1 MNISQDFSLT
11 ASVWDG
17 DKFLIEAATA
27 NGSRQMK
34 VTAEVV
40 RAYLNGTAGPDTDRR
55 VLPFRGF
62 IESGEISPAS
72 AAPVLPLEV
81 WFVRSAARFAVAE
94 RSSEPVSSS
103 APPKLYDN
111 WASRSLYNDG
121 LSPAAGNLYVCQ
133 DDDRPYWWTGAELRP
148 IVTDTTGQV
157 IADAIPLDEI
167 DAIMAAAS
175 RPSSSSPAKS
185 PASTAPAAEEAA
197 QAEEVEEAASQ
208 EEAAPQEEAPAAVAE
223 PVADTTEEG
232 TEEGTEEVA
241 EPKAAELIDT
251 TLRSAS
257 LVDTT
262 LRSATIID
270 KSKRSATMI
279 DKSKRSA
286 TIIDKSKRSA
296 TIIDKSKRSADVTTV
311 TPAARIITV
320 G

>member
-40 RAYLNGTAGPDTDRR
+40 RAYLNGAAGPSSATDRR

-62 IESGEISPAS
+62 MDSGEISPSS
-72 AAPVLPLEV
+72 AATALPLEV

-94 RSSEPVSSS
+94 RSSSPVSSS
-103 APPKLYDN
+103 TPPKLYDN
-111 WASRSLYNDG
+111 WEGRSLYNDG
-121 LSPAAGNLYVCQ
+121 LSPAAGNLFVCQ

-167 DAIMAAAS
+167 DAITAAAS

-185 PASTAPAAEEAA
+185 PASLSPAAEEAA
-197 QAEEVEEAASQ
+197 QADGIEAAEDAEAAEAASQ
-208 EEAAPQEEAPAAVAE
+208 EEAPAAE
-223 PVADTTEEG
+223 PVAETTE
-232 TEEGTEEVA
+232 TEAEK

-270 KSKRSATMI
+270 KSKRSATLI
-279 DKSKRSA
+279 DKSKHSA
-286 TIIDKSKRSA
+286 TIIDN
-296 TIIDKSKRSADVTTV
+296 SKRSADVTAV
-311 TPAARIITV
+311 TPSARIITV

>member
-40 RAYLNGTAGPDTDRR
+40 RAYLNGTAGPSSATDRR

-62 IESGEISPAS
+62 MDSGEISPSS
-72 AAPVLPLEV
+72 AATALPLEV

-111 WASRSLYNDG
+111 WEGRSLYNDG
-121 LSPAAGNLYVCQ
+121 LSPAAGNLFVCQ
-133 DDDRPYWWTGAELRP
+133 SDDRPYWWTGAELRP

-167 DAIMAAAS
+167 DAITAAAS

-185 PASTAPAAEEAA
+185 PASPAPAAEEAA
-197 QAEEVEEAASQ
+197 QAEEVEEVEEAASQ
-208 EEAAPQEEAPAAVAE
+208 EEAAPQEESPAAVAE
-223 PVADTTEEG
+223 TTE
-232 TEEGTEEVA
+232 TEAEE

-270 KSKRSATMI
+270 KSKRSAT
-279 DKSKRSA
+279 
-286 TIIDKSKRSA
+286 IIDKSKHSA

-311 TPAARIITV
+311 TPSARIITV

>member
-40 RAYLNGTAGPDTDRR
+40 RAYLNGTAGPSSATDRR

-62 IESGEISPAS
+62 MDSGEISPVSVSPA
-72 AAPVLPLEV
+72 LPLEV

-94 RSSEPVSSS
+94 RSSELVSSS

-111 WASRSLYNDG
+111 WEGRSLYNDG
-121 LSPAAGNLYVCQ
+121 LSPAAGNLFVCQ
-133 DDDRPYWWTGAELRP
+133 SDDRPYWWTGAELRP

-167 DAIMAAAS
+167 DAITAAAS
-175 RPSSSSPAKS
+175 RPSSSSPAS
-185 PASTAPAAEEAA
+185 PSPAAEEAA
-197 QAEEVEEAASQ
+197 QAEEVEEA
-208 EEAAPQEEAPAAVAE
+208 EEAASQEEAPAAVAE
-223 PVADTTEEG
+223 TTETTEE
-232 TEEGTEEVA
+232 EA

-251 TLRSAS
+251 TLRAAS

-262 LRSATIID
+262 LRSATLID
-270 KSKRSATMI
+270 KSKRSAI
-279 DKSKRSA
+279 
-286 TIIDKSKRSA
+286 IIDKSKRSA

-311 TPAARIITV
+311 TPSARIITV

>member
-40 RAYLNGTAGPDTDRR
+40 RVYLNGTAGPSSATDRR

-62 IESGEISPAS
+62 MDSGEISPAS
-72 AAPVLPLEV
+72 AAPALPLEV

-111 WASRSLYNDG
+111 WEGRSLYNDG
-121 LSPAAGNLYVCQ
+121 LSPAAGNLFVCQ
-133 DDDRPYWWTGAELRP
+133 SDDRPYWWTGAELRP

-167 DAIMAAAS
+167 DAITAAAS

-185 PASTAPAAEEAA
+185 PASPAPAAEEAD
-197 QAEEVEEAASQ
+197 QAEEVKEAEEAEAAS
-208 EEAAPQEEAPAAVAE
+208 QEEAPAAVAE
-223 PVADTTEEG
+223 PIAETTEEE
-232 TEEGTEEVA
+232 TEEEK

-270 KSKRSATMI
+270 KSKRSAT
-279 DKSKRSA
+279 
-286 TIIDKSKRSA
+286 
-296 TIIDKSKRSADVTTV
+296 IIDKSKRSADVTTV
-311 TPAARIITV
+311 TPSARIITV

>member
-40 RAYLNGTAGPDTDRR
+40 RAYLNGTAGPSSATDRR

-62 IESGEISPAS
+62 MDSGEISPSS

-81 WFVRSAARFAVAE
+81 WFVQSAARFAVAE
-94 RSSEPVSSS
+94 RSSDPVSSS

-167 DAIMAAAS
+167 DAITAAAS

-185 PASTAPAAEEAA
+185 PASPAPAAEEAA
-197 QAEEVEEAASQ
+197 QADGIEAA
-208 EEAAPQEEAPAAVAE
+208 EATSQEEAPAAVAE
-223 PVADTTEEG
+223 PVAETTEE
-232 TEEGTEEVA
+232 EA

-270 KSKRSATMI
+270 KSKRSAT
-279 DKSKRSA
+279 
-286 TIIDKSKRSA
+286 IIDKSKRSA

-311 TPAARIITV
+311 TPSARIITV

>member
-40 RAYLNGTAGPDTDRR
+40 RAYLNGTAGPSSATDRR

-62 IESGEISPAS
+62 IESGEISPSS

-81 WFVRSAARFAVAE
+81 WFVRSSARFAVAE
-94 RSSEPVSSS
+94 RSSSPVSSS

-167 DAIMAAAS
+167 DAITAAAS

-185 PASTAPAAEEAA
+185 PASTAPVAEEA
-197 QAEEVEEAASQ
+197 EEAKEAAS
-208 EEAAPQEEAPAAVAE
+208 QEEAPAAVAE
-223 PVADTTEEG
+223 PVAETTEEG
-232 TEEGTEEVA
+232 TEEEA

-262 LRSATIID
+262 L
-270 KSKRSATMI
+270 
-279 DKSKRSA
+279 RSA

>member
-40 RAYLNGTAGPDTDRR
+40 RAYLNGTAGPSSATDRR

-62 IESGEISPAS
+62 MDSGEISPAS
-72 AAPVLPLEV
+72 ASPALPLEV

-111 WASRSLYNDG
+111 WGSRSLYNDG
-121 LSPAAGNLYVCQ
+121 LSPAAGNLFVCQ
-133 DDDRPYWWTGAELRP
+133 SDDRPYWWTGAELRP

-167 DAIMAAAS
+167 DAITAAAS

-185 PASTAPAAEEAA
+185 PASTAPAAEEAK
-197 QAEEVEEAASQ
+197 EAAS
-208 EEAAPQEEAPAAVAE
+208 QEEAPAAVAE
-223 PVADTTEEG
+223 PVAETTEEG
-232 TEEGTEEVA
+232 TEEEA

-262 LRSATIID
+262 LRSATL
-270 KSKRSATMI
+270 I

>member
-62 IESGEISPAS
+62 MDSGEISPAS
-72 AAPVLPLEV
+72 ASTALQLEV

-175 RPSSSSPAKS
+175 RPSSSSPSKS

-197 QAEEVEEAASQ
+197 QAEEGEEA
-208 EEAAPQEEAPAAVAE
+208 EEAAPQEEAPASVAE
-223 PVADTTEEG
+223 PVADTTEE
-232 TEEGTEEVA
+232 EA

-262 LRSATIID
+262 LRSTTIID

-286 TIIDKSKRSA
+286 S
-296 TIIDKSKRSADVTTV
+296 IIDKSKRSADVTTV

>member
-40 RAYLNGTAGPDTDRR
+40 RAYLNGTAGPSSATDRR

-62 IESGEISPAS
+62 MDSGEISPAS
-72 AAPVLPLEV
+72 AAPALPLEV
-81 WFVRSAARFAVAE
+81 WFVRSSARFAVAE

-167 DAIMAAAS
+167 DAITAAAS

-185 PASTAPAAEEAA
+185 PASTAPVAEEA
-197 QAEEVEEAASQ
+197 EEAKEAAS
-208 EEAAPQEEAPAAVAE
+208 QEEAPAAVAE
-223 PVADTTEEG
+223 PVAETTEEG
-232 TEEGTEEVA
+232 TEEEK

-270 KSKRSATMI
+270 KSKRSAT
-279 DKSKRSA
+279 
-286 TIIDKSKRSA
+286 
-296 TIIDKSKRSADVTTV
+296 IIDKSKRSADVTIV
-311 TPAARIITV
+311 TPSARIITV

>member
-40 RAYLNGTAGPDTDRR
+40 RAYLNGTAGPSSATDRR

-62 IESGEISPAS
+62 MDSGEILPAS
-72 AAPVLPLEV
+72 VATALPLEV

-94 RSSEPVSSS
+94 RSSTPVSSS

-111 WASRSLYNDG
+111 WEGRSLYNDG
-121 LSPAAGNLYVCQ
+121 LSPAAGNLFVCQ
-133 DDDRPYWWTGAELRP
+133 SDDRPYWWTGAELRP

-167 DAIMAAAS
+167 DAITAAAS

-185 PASTAPAAEEAA
+185 PASPTPAAEEAA
-197 QAEEVEEAASQ
+197 S
-208 EEAAPQEEAPAAVAE
+208 QEEAPAAVAE
-223 PVADTTEEG
+223 AEAEE
-232 TEEGTEEVA
+232 EK

-270 KSKRSATMI
+270 KSKRSAT
-279 DKSKRSA
+279 
-286 TIIDKSKRSA
+286 IIDKSKHSA

-311 TPAARIITV
+311 TPSARIITV

>member
-40 RAYLNGTAGPDTDRR
+40 RAYLNGTAGPSSATDRR

-62 IESGEISPAS
+62 MDSGEISPAS
-72 AAPVLPLEV
+72 ASPALPLEV

-111 WASRSLYNDG
+111 WGSRSLYNDG
-121 LSPAAGNLYVCQ
+121 LSPAAGNLFVCQ
-133 DDDRPYWWTGAELRP
+133 SDDRPYWWTGAELRP

-167 DAIMAAAS
+167 DAITAAAS
-175 RPSSSSPAKS
+175 RPSSSSPA
-185 PASTAPAAEEAA
+185 STAPAAEEA
-197 QAEEVEEAASQ
+197 EEAKEATSQ
-208 EEAAPQEEAPAAVAE
+208 EEAASQEEAPAAVAE
-223 PVADTTEEG
+223 PVAETTEEG
-232 TEEGTEEVA
+232 TEERTEEEA

-270 KSKRSATMI
+270 KSKRSA
-279 DKSKRSA
+279 
-286 TIIDKSKRSA
+286 
-296 TIIDKSKRSADVTTV
+296 DVTTV
-311 TPAARIITV
+311 TPSARIITV

>member
-40 RAYLNGTAGPDTDRR
+40 RAYLNGTAGPSSATDRR

-62 IESGEISPAS
+62 MDSGEISPAS
-72 AAPVLPLEV
+72 ASPALPLEV

-111 WASRSLYNDG
+111 WEGRSLYNDG
-121 LSPAAGNLYVCQ
+121 LSPAAGNLFVCQ
-133 DDDRPYWWTGAELRP
+133 SDDRPYWWTGAQLRP

-167 DAIMAAAS
+167 DAITAAAS

-185 PASTAPAAEEAA
+185 PASLSPAAEEAA

-208 EEAAPQEEAPAAVAE
+208 EEAATQEEAPAAVAE
-223 PVADTTEEG
+223 PVAETTEEG
-232 TEEGTEEVA
+232 TEEEA

-262 LRSATIID
+262 LRSATL
-270 KSKRSATMI
+270 I

>member
-62 IESGEISPAS
+62 IESGEISPSS

-81 WFVRSAARFAVAE
+81 WFVRSSARFAVAE
-94 RSSEPVSSS
+94 RSSSPVSSS

-121 LSPAAGNLYVCQ
+121 LSPAAGNLFVCQ
-133 DDDRPYWWTGAELRP
+133 SDDRPYWWTGAELRP

-167 DAIMAAAS
+167 DAITAAAS

-185 PASTAPAAEEAA
+185 PASPAPAAEEAD
-197 QAEEVEEAASQ
+197 QAEEVKEAEEAEAAS
-208 EEAAPQEEAPAAVAE
+208 QEEAPAAVAE
-223 PVADTTEEG
+223 PVAETTEAEA
-232 TEEGTEEVA
+232 EEEK

-270 KSKRSATMI
+270 KSKRSA
-279 DKSKRSA
+279 
-286 TIIDKSKRSA
+286 
-296 TIIDKSKRSADVTTV
+296 DVTTV
-311 TPAARIITV
+311 TPSARIITV

>member
-40 RAYLNGTAGPDTDRR
+40 RAYLNGTAGPSSATDRR

-62 IESGEISPAS
+62 IESGEISSAS
-72 AAPVLPLEV
+72 AATALPLEV
-81 WFVRSAARFAVAE
+81 WFVRSAGRFAVAE

-103 APPKLYDN
+103 RPPKLYDN
-111 WASRSLYNDG
+111 WEGRSLYNDG

-133 DDDRPYWWTGAELRP
+133 DDDRPYWWTGAQLRP

-167 DAIMAAAS
+167 DAITAAAS

-185 PASTAPAAEEAA
+185 PASTAPAAEEA
-197 QAEEVEEAASQ
+197 EEAKEAAS
-208 EEAAPQEEAPAAVAE
+208 QEEAPAAVAE
-223 PVADTTEEG
+223 PVAETTEEG
-232 TEEGTEEVA
+232 TEEEA

-262 LRSATIID
+262 LRSATL
-270 KSKRSATMI
+270 
-279 DKSKRSA
+279 
-286 TIIDKSKRSA
+286 IDKSKRSA

-311 TPAARIITV
+311 TPSARIITV

>member
-62 IESGEISPAS
+62 IESGEISPSS

-94 RSSEPVSSS
+94 RSSSPVSSS

-167 DAIMAAAS
+167 DAITAAAS

-185 PASTAPAAEEAA
+185 PASPAPAAEEAA
-197 QAEEVEEAASQ
+197 QADGIEAAEDAEAAEAAS
-208 EEAAPQEEAPAAVAE
+208 QEEAPAAVAE
-223 PVADTTEEG
+223 PVAETTEE
-232 TEEGTEEVA
+232 EA

-270 KSKRSATMI
+270 KSKRSAT
-279 DKSKRSA
+279 
-286 TIIDKSKRSA
+286 IIDKSKRSA
-296 TIIDKSKRSADVTTV
+296 TIIDKSKRSADVTTA
-311 TPAARIITV
+311 TPSARIITV

>member
-40 RAYLNGTAGPDTDRR
+40 RAYLNGTAGPSSATDRR

-62 IESGEISPAS
+62 MDSGEISPSS
-72 AAPVLPLEV
+72 AATALPLEV

-94 RSSEPVSSS
+94 RSSSPVSSS

-111 WASRSLYNDG
+111 WEGRSLYNDG
-121 LSPAAGNLYVCQ
+121 LSPAAGNLFVCQ
-133 DDDRPYWWTGAELRP
+133 SDDRPYWWTGAELRP

-167 DAIMAAAS
+167 DAITAAAS

-185 PASTAPAAEEAA
+185 PASPSPAAEEAA
-197 QAEEVEEAASQ
+197 QAEEVEEA
-208 EEAAPQEEAPAAVAE
+208 EEAASQEEAPAAVAE
-223 PVADTTEEG
+223 TTET
-232 TEEGTEEVA
+232 TETEAEEEEEKEK

-270 KSKRSATMI
+270 KSKRSAT
-279 DKSKRSA
+279 
-286 TIIDKSKRSA
+286 
-296 TIIDKSKRSADVTTV
+296 IIDKSKRSADVTTV
-311 TPAARIITV
+311 TPSARIITI

>member
-62 IESGEISPAS
+62 IESGEISPSS

-94 RSSEPVSSS
+94 RSSDPVSSS

-121 LSPAAGNLYVCQ
+121 LTPAAGNLYVCQ

-167 DAIMAAAS
+167 DAITAAAS

-185 PASTAPAAEEAA
+185 PASTAPA
-197 QAEEVEEAASQ
+197 QAEEGEEA
-208 EEAAPQEEAPAAVAE
+208 EEAPQEEAPAAVAE
-223 PVADTTEEG
+223 PVAETTEEG
-232 TEEGTEEVA
+232 TEEGTEE

-262 LRSATIID
+262 LRSATI
-270 KSKRSATMI
+270 I

>member
-40 RAYLNGTAGPDTDRR
+40 RAYLNGPAGPSSTTDRR

-62 IESGEISPAS
+62 MDSGEISPSS
-72 AAPVLPLEV
+72 AATALPLEV

-111 WASRSLYNDG
+111 WEGRSLYNDG
-121 LSPAAGNLYVCQ
+121 LSPAAGNLFVCQ
-133 DDDRPYWWTGAELRP
+133 SDDRPYWWTGAQLRP

-157 IADAIPLDEI
+157 IADTIPLDEI
-167 DAIMAAAS
+167 DAITAAAS

-185 PASTAPAAEEAA
+185 PASTAPAAEEA
-197 QAEEVEEAASQ
+197 EEAKEAAS
-208 EEAAPQEEAPAAVAE
+208 QEEAPAAVAE
-223 PVADTTEEG
+223 PVAETTEA
-232 TEEGTEEVA
+232 EEEK

-262 LRSATIID
+262 L
-270 KSKRSATMI
+270 
-279 DKSKRSA
+279 RSA

>member
-11 ASVWDG
+11 ASVWDC

-40 RAYLNGTAGPDTDRR
+40 RAYLNGTAGPSSATDRR

-62 IESGEISPAS
+62 MDSGEISPAS
-72 AAPVLPLEV
+72 AATALPLEV

-94 RSSEPVSSS
+94 RSSTPVSSS

-111 WASRSLYNDG
+111 WEGRSLYNDG
-121 LSPAAGNLYVCQ
+121 LSPAAGNLFVCQ
-133 DDDRPYWWTGAELRP
+133 SDDRPYWWTGAELRP

-167 DAIMAAAS
+167 DAITAAAS

-185 PASTAPAAEEAA
+185 PASLSPAAEEAA
-197 QAEEVEEAASQ
+197 QAEEVEEAAT
-208 EEAAPQEEAPAAVAE
+208 QEEAPAAVAE
-223 PVADTTEEG
+223 PVAETTEEKA
-232 TEEGTEEVA
+232 EK

-270 KSKRSATMI
+270 KSKRSAT
-279 DKSKRSA
+279 
-286 TIIDKSKRSA
+286 
-296 TIIDKSKRSADVTTV
+296 IIDKSKRSADVTTI
-311 TPAARIITV
+311 TPSARIITV

>member
-40 RAYLNGTAGPDTDRR
+40 RAYLNGTAGPDTGRR

-62 IESGEISPAS
+62 IESGEISPSS

-94 RSSEPVSSS
+94 RSSSPVSSS

-121 LSPAAGNLYVCQ
+121 LTPAAGNLYVCQ

-197 QAEEVEEAASQ
+197 QAEEVEEAEAASQ
-208 EEAAPQEEAPAAVAE
+208 EEAPASVAE
-223 PVADTTEEG
+223 PVAETTEEG
-232 TEEGTEEVA
+232 TETEA

-270 KSKRSATMI
+270 KSKRSAT
-279 DKSKRSA
+279 
-286 TIIDKSKRSA
+286 IIDKSKRTA

>member
-40 RAYLNGTAGPDTDRR
+40 RAYLNGTAGPSSATDRR

-62 IESGEISPAS
+62 MDSGEISPAS
-72 AAPVLPLEV
+72 ASPALPLEV

-111 WASRSLYNDG
+111 WGSRSLYNDG
-121 LSPAAGNLYVCQ
+121 LSPAAGNLFVCQ
-133 DDDRPYWWTGAELRP
+133 SDDRPYWWTGAELRP

-167 DAIMAAAS
+167 DAITAAAS

-185 PASTAPAAEEAA
+185 PASTAPAAEEA
-197 QAEEVEEAASQ
+197 EEAKEAAS
-208 EEAAPQEEAPAAVAE
+208 QEEAPAAVAE
-223 PVADTTEEG
+223 PVAETTEEG
-232 TEEGTEEVA
+232 TEEGTEEEA

-262 LRSATIID
+262 LRSAIL
-270 KSKRSATMI
+270 I

>member
-11 ASVWDG
+11 ASVWDC

-40 RAYLNGTAGPDTDRR
+40 RAYLNGTAGPSSATDRR

-62 IESGEISPAS
+62 MDSGEISPAS
-72 AAPVLPLEV
+72 AATALPLEV

-111 WASRSLYNDG
+111 WEGRSLYNDG
-121 LSPAAGNLYVCQ
+121 LSPAAGNLFVCQ
-133 DDDRPYWWTGAELRP
+133 SDDRPYWWTGAELRP
-148 IVTDTTGQV
+148 IVTDTTGKV

-167 DAIMAAAS
+167 DAITAAAS

-185 PASTAPAAEEAA
+185 PASLSPAAEEAA

-208 EEAAPQEEAPAAVAE
+208 EEAPAAVAE
-223 PVADTTEEG
+223 PVAETTAAEE
-232 TEEGTEEVA
+232 EK

-270 KSKRSATMI
+270 KSKRSATLI
-279 DKSKRSA
+279 DKSKHSA
-286 TIIDKSKRSA
+286 TIIDN
-296 TIIDKSKRSADVTTV
+296 SKRSADVTAV
-311 TPAARIITV
+311 TPSARIITV

>member
-40 RAYLNGTAGPDTDRR
+40 RTYLNGTAGPSSDTDRR

-62 IESGEISPAS
+62 MDSGEISPAS
-72 AAPVLPLEV
+72 ASPALPLEV

-111 WASRSLYNDG
+111 WGSRSLYNDG
-121 LSPAAGNLYVCQ
+121 LSPAAGNLFVCQ
-133 DDDRPYWWTGAELRP
+133 SDDRPYWWTGAELRP

-185 PASTAPAAEEAA
+185 PASTAPAEEAA
-197 QAEEVEEAASQ
+197 QAEEVEEAEEATFQ
-208 EEAAPQEEAPAAVAE
+208 EEAAPQEEAPASVAE
-223 PVADTTEEG
+223 PVAETTEEG
-232 TEEGTEEVA
+232 TEAEA

-270 KSKRSATMI
+270 KSKRSAT
-279 DKSKRSA
+279 
-286 TIIDKSKRSA
+286 
-296 TIIDKSKRSADVTTV
+296 IIDKSKRSADVTTV
-311 TPAARIITV
+311 TPSARIITV

>member
-40 RAYLNGTAGPDTDRR
+40 RAYLNGTAGPSSATDRR

-62 IESGEISPAS
+62 MDSGEISPAS
-72 AAPVLPLEV
+72 AATALPLEV

-94 RSSEPVSSS
+94 RSSSPVSSS

-111 WASRSLYNDG
+111 WEGRSLYNDG
-121 LSPAAGNLYVCQ
+121 LSPAAGNLFVCQ
-133 DDDRPYWWTGAELRP
+133 SDDRPYWWTGAELRP

-167 DAIMAAAS
+167 DAITAAAS

-185 PASTAPAAEEAA
+185 PASPSPAAEETA
-197 QAEEVEEAASQ
+197 QAEEVEEA
-208 EEAAPQEEAPAAVAE
+208 EEAASQEEAPAAVAE
-223 PVADTTEEG
+223 TTEE
-232 TEEGTEEVA
+232 EK

-270 KSKRSATMI
+270 KSKRSATL
-279 DKSKRSA
+279 
-286 TIIDKSKRSA
+286 IDKSKRSA
-296 TIIDKSKRSADVTTV
+296 TIIDKSKRSADVTAV
-311 TPAARIITV
+311 TPSARIITV

>member
-40 RAYLNGTAGPDTDRR
+40 RAYLNGTAGPSSATDRR

-62 IESGEISPAS
+62 MDSGEISPAS
-72 AAPVLPLEV
+72 ASPALPLEV

-111 WASRSLYNDG
+111 WEGRSLYNDG

-167 DAIMAAAS
+167 DAITAAAS

-185 PASTAPAAEEAA
+185 PASLSPAAEEAD
-197 QAEEVEEAASQ
+197 QAEEVKEAEEAEAAS
-208 EEAAPQEEAPAAVAE
+208 QEEAPAAVAA
-223 PVADTTEEG
+223 PVAETTE
-232 TEEGTEEVA
+232 TEEEK

-270 KSKRSATMI
+270 KSKRSATLI
-279 DKSKRSA
+279 DKSKH
-286 TIIDKSKRSA
+286 SA
-296 TIIDKSKRSADVTTV
+296 TIIDKSKRSADVTAV
-311 TPAARIITV
+311 TPSARIITV

>member
-40 RAYLNGTAGPDTDRR
+40 RAYLNGTAGPSSATDRR

-62 IESGEISPAS
+62 MDSGEISPAS
-72 AAPVLPLEV
+72 ASPALPLEV

-94 RSSEPVSSS
+94 RSSSPVSSS

-111 WASRSLYNDG
+111 WEGRSLYNDG

-167 DAIMAAAS
+167 DAITAAAS

-185 PASTAPAAEEAA
+185 PASTAPAAEEA
-197 QAEEVEEAASQ
+197 EEAKEAASQ
-208 EEAAPQEEAPAAVAE
+208 EETPAAVAE
-223 PVADTTEEG
+223 PVVETTAEEA
-232 TEEGTEEVA
+232 EDEK

-270 KSKRSATMI
+270 KSKRSAT
-279 DKSKRSA
+279 
-286 TIIDKSKRSA
+286 
-296 TIIDKSKRSADVTTV
+296 IIDKSKRSADVTTV
-311 TPAARIITV
+311 TPSARIITV

>member
-40 RAYLNGTAGPDTDRR
+40 RAYLNGTAGPSSATDRR

-62 IESGEISPAS
+62 MDSGEISPAS
-72 AAPVLPLEV
+72 AAPALPLEV

-111 WASRSLYNDG
+111 WEGRSLYNDG
-121 LSPAAGNLYVCQ
+121 LSPAAGNLFVCQ
-133 DDDRPYWWTGAELRP
+133 SDDRPYWWTGAELRP

-167 DAIMAAAS
+167 DAITAAAS

-185 PASTAPAAEEAA
+185 PASPAPAAEEAD
-197 QAEEVEEAASQ
+197 QAEEVKEAEEAEAAS
-208 EEAAPQEEAPAAVAE
+208 QEEAPAAVAE
-223 PVADTTEEG
+223 PIAETTEEE
-232 TEEGTEEVA
+232 TEEEK

-270 KSKRSATMI
+270 KP
-279 DKSKRSA
+279 KRSA

-311 TPAARIITV
+311 TPSARIITV

>member
-11 ASVWDG
+11 ASVWDC

-40 RAYLNGTAGPDTDRR
+40 RAYLNGAAGPSSATDRR

-62 IESGEISPAS
+62 MDSGEISPSS
-72 AAPVLPLEV
+72 AATALPLEV

-94 RSSEPVSSS
+94 RSSSPVSSS

-111 WASRSLYNDG
+111 WEGRSLYNDG

-167 DAIMAAAS
+167 DAITAAAS

-185 PASTAPAAEEAA
+185 PASLSPAAEEAA
-197 QAEEVEEAASQ
+197 QADGIEAAEDAEAAEAASQ
-208 EEAAPQEEAPAAVAE
+208 EEAPAAE
-223 PVADTTEEG
+223 PVAETTE
-232 TEEGTEEVA
+232 TEAEK

-270 KSKRSATMI
+270 KSKRSAT
-279 DKSKRSA
+279 
-286 TIIDKSKRSA
+286 IIDKSKHSA

-311 TPAARIITV
+311 TPSARIITV

>member
-40 RAYLNGTAGPDTDRR
+40 RAYLNGTAGPSSATDRR

-62 IESGEISPAS
+62 MDSGEISPAS
-72 AAPVLPLEV
+72 AAPALLLEV

-111 WASRSLYNDG
+111 WGSRSLYNDG

-167 DAIMAAAS
+167 DAITAAAS

-197 QAEEVEEAASQ
+197 QADGIEEAEEAEEAEGASQ
-208 EEAAPQEEAPAAVAE
+208 EEAPTAVAA
-223 PVADTTEEG
+223 PVAETTEE
-232 TEEGTEEVA
+232 EA
-241 EPKAAELIDT
+241 EPKTAELIDT

-270 KSKRSATMI
+270 KSKRSAT
-279 DKSKRSA
+279 
-286 TIIDKSKRSA
+286 
-296 TIIDKSKRSADVTTV
+296 IIDKSKRSADVTTV
-311 TPAARIITV
+311 TPSARIITV

>member
-40 RAYLNGTAGPDTDRR
+40 RAYLNGTAGPSSATDRR

-62 IESGEISPAS
+62 MDSGEISPSS
-72 AAPVLPLEV
+72 AATALPLEV

-94 RSSEPVSSS
+94 RSSSPVSSS
-103 APPKLYDN
+103 APPKLYDS
-111 WASRSLYNDG
+111 WEGRSLYNDG

-133 DDDRPYWWTGAELRP
+133 SDDRPYWWTGAELRP

-167 DAIMAAAS
+167 DAITAAAS

-185 PASTAPAAEEAA
+185 PASLSPAAEEAA
-197 QAEEVEEAASQ
+197 QADGIEAAEDAEAAEAASQ
-208 EEAAPQEEAPAAVAE
+208 EEAPAAE
-223 PVADTTEEG
+223 PVAETTE
-232 TEEGTEEVA
+232 TEAEK

-270 KSKRSATMI
+270 KSKRSAT
-279 DKSKRSA
+279 
-286 TIIDKSKRSA
+286 
-296 TIIDKSKRSADVTTV
+296 IIDKSKRSADVTTV
-311 TPAARIITV
+311 TPSARIITV

>member
-40 RAYLNGTAGPDTDRR
+40 RAYLNGTAGPSSTTDRR

-62 IESGEISPAS
+62 MDSGEISSAS
-72 AAPVLPLEV
+72 AATALPLEV
-81 WFVRSAARFAVAE
+81 WFVRSAGRFAVAE

-103 APPKLYDN
+103 RPPKLYDN
-111 WASRSLYNDG
+111 WEGRSLYNDG

-167 DAIMAAAS
+167 DAITAAAS

-185 PASTAPAAEEAA
+185 PASLSPAAEEAA

-208 EEAAPQEEAPAAVAE
+208 EEAATQEEAPAAVAE
-223 PVADTTEEG
+223 PVAETTEER
-232 TEEGTEEVA
+232 TEEEA

-262 LRSATIID
+262 LRSATI
-270 KSKRSATMI
+270 I

>member
-40 RAYLNGTAGPDTDRR
+40 RAYLNGTAGPSSATDRR

-62 IESGEISPAS
+62 MDSGEISPAS
-72 AAPVLPLEV
+72 ASPALQLEV

-111 WASRSLYNDG
+111 WEGRSLYNDG
-121 LSPAAGNLYVCQ
+121 LSPAAGNLFVCQ
-133 DDDRPYWWTGAELRP
+133 SDDRPYWWTGAELRP

-157 IADAIPLDEI
+157 IADSIPLDEI
-167 DAIMAAAS
+167 DAITAAAS

-185 PASTAPAAEEAA
+185 PASPSPAAEEAA
-197 QAEEVEEAASQ
+197 QAEEVEEA
-208 EEAAPQEEAPAAVAE
+208 EEAASQEEAPAAVAE
-223 PVADTTEEG
+223 TTETTEE
-232 TEEGTEEVA
+232 EA

-251 TLRSAS
+251 TLRAAS

-262 LRSATIID
+262 LRSATLID
-270 KSKRSATMI
+270 KSKRSAI
-279 DKSKRSA
+279 
-286 TIIDKSKRSA
+286 IIDKSKRSA

-311 TPAARIITV
+311 TPSARIITV

>member
-62 IESGEISPAS
+62 MDSGEISPAS
-72 AAPVLPLEV
+72 AATALPLEV

-94 RSSEPVSSS
+94 RSSSPVSSS

-111 WASRSLYNDG
+111 WEGRSLYNDG
-121 LSPAAGNLYVCQ
+121 LSPAAGNLFVCQ
-133 DDDRPYWWTGAELRP
+133 PDDRPYWWTGAELRP

-167 DAIMAAAS
+167 DAITAAAS

-185 PASTAPAAEEAA
+185 PASPAPAAEEAA
-197 QAEEVEEAASQ
+197 QADGIEAAEDAEAAEAAS
-208 EEAAPQEEAPAAVAE
+208 QEEAPAAVAE
-223 PVADTTEEG
+223 PVAETTEAEA
-232 TEEGTEEVA
+232 EEEK

-251 TLRSAS
+251 TLRAAS

-262 LRSATIID
+262 LRSATL
-270 KSKRSATMI
+270 
-279 DKSKRSA
+279 
-286 TIIDKSKRSA
+286 
-296 TIIDKSKRSADVTTV
+296 IDKSKRSADVTTV
-311 TPAARIITV
+311 TPSARIITV

>member
-40 RAYLNGTAGPDTDRR
+40 RAYLNGTAGPSSATDRR

-62 IESGEISPAS
+62 MDSGEISPAS
-72 AAPVLPLEV
+72 AATALPLEV

-94 RSSEPVSSS
+94 RSSTPVSSS

-111 WASRSLYNDG
+111 WEGRSLYNDG
-121 LSPAAGNLYVCQ
+121 LSPAAGNLFVCQ
-133 DDDRPYWWTGAELRP
+133 EDDRPYWWTGAQLRP

-167 DAIMAAAS
+167 DAITAAAS

-185 PASTAPAAEEAA
+185 PASLSPAAEEAA
-197 QAEEVEEAASQ
+197 QAEEVEEAEEATFQ
-208 EEAAPQEEAPAAVAE
+208 EEAAPQEEAPASVAE
-223 PVADTTEEG
+223 PVAETTEEG
-232 TEEGTEEVA
+232 TEAEA

-270 KSKRSATMI
+270 KSKRSAT
-279 DKSKRSA
+279 
-286 TIIDKSKRSA
+286 IIDKSKRSA

-311 TPAARIITV
+311 TPSARIITV

>member
-40 RAYLNGTAGPDTDRR
+40 RAYLNGTAGPSSATDRR

-62 IESGEISPAS
+62 MDSGEISPAS
-72 AAPVLPLEV
+72 AAPALPLEV

-111 WASRSLYNDG
+111 WEGRSLYNDG
-121 LSPAAGNLYVCQ
+121 LSPAAGNLFVCQ
-133 DDDRPYWWTGAELRP
+133 SDDRPYWWTGAELRP

-167 DAIMAAAS
+167 DAITAAAS

-185 PASTAPAAEEAA
+185 PASPAPAAEEAD
-197 QAEEVEEAASQ
+197 QAEEVKEAEEAEAAS
-208 EEAAPQEEAPAAVAE
+208 QEEAPAAVAE
-223 PVADTTEEG
+223 PIAETTEEE
-232 TEEGTEEVA
+232 TEEEK

-251 TLRSAS
+251 TLRSA
-257 LVDTT
+257 
-262 LRSATIID
+262 TI
-270 KSKRSATMI
+270 I

-311 TPAARIITV
+311 TPSARIITV

>member
-94 RSSEPVSSS
+94 RSSDPVSSS

-111 WASRSLYNDG
+111 WASRSIYNDG
-121 LSPAAGNLYVCQ
+121 LTPAAGNLYVCQ
-133 DDDRPYWWTGAELRP
+133 GDDRPYWWTGAELRP

-167 DAIMAAAS
+167 DAITAAAS

-185 PASTAPAAEEAA
+185 PASTAPAAEEAV
-197 QAEEVEEAASQ
+197 QAEEAEEAEEAAPQEEAAS
-208 EEAAPQEEAPAAVAE
+208 QEEAPAAVAE
-223 PVADTTEEG
+223 PVAETTEEG
-232 TEEGTEEVA
+232 TEEET

-262 LRSATIID
+262 LRSATI
-270 KSKRSATMI
+270 I

>member
-40 RAYLNGTAGPDTDRR
+40 RAYLNGTAGPSSATDRR

-62 IESGEISPAS
+62 IESGEISPSS
-72 AAPVLPLEV
+72 AAPALPLEV

-111 WASRSLYNDG
+111 WEGRSLYNDG
-121 LSPAAGNLYVCQ
+121 LSPAAGNLFVCQ
-133 DDDRPYWWTGAELRP
+133 SDDRPYWWTGAQLRP

-167 DAIMAAAS
+167 DAITAAAS

-185 PASTAPAAEEAA
+185 PASPTPAAEEAA
-197 QAEEVEEAASQ
+197 S
-208 EEAAPQEEAPAAVAE
+208 QEEAPAAVAE
-223 PVADTTEEG
+223 TTEE
-232 TEEGTEEVA
+232 EEEK

-262 LRSATIID
+262 LRSATL
-270 KSKRSATMI
+270 I

-311 TPAARIITV
+311 TPSARIITV

>member
-40 RAYLNGTAGPDTDRR
+40 RAYLNGTAGPSSATDRR

-62 IESGEISPAS
+62 IESGEISSAS
-72 AAPVLPLEV
+72 AATALPLEV
-81 WFVRSAARFAVAE
+81 WFVRSAGRFAVAE

-103 APPKLYDN
+103 RPPKLYDN
-111 WASRSLYNDG
+111 WEGRSLYNDG

-133 DDDRPYWWTGAELRP
+133 DDDRPYWWTGAQLRP

-167 DAIMAAAS
+167 DAITAAAS

-185 PASTAPAAEEAA
+185 PASTAPAAPAAEEA
-197 QAEEVEEAASQ
+197 EEAKEAAS
-208 EEAAPQEEAPAAVAE
+208 QEEAPAAVAE
-223 PVADTTEEG
+223 PVAETTEEG
-232 TEEGTEEVA
+232 TEEEA

-270 KSKRSATMI
+270 KSKRSAT
-279 DKSKRSA
+279 
-286 TIIDKSKRSA
+286 IIDKSKRSA

-311 TPAARIITV
+311 TPSARIITV

>member
-40 RAYLNGTAGPDTDRR
+40 RAYLNGTAGPSSATDRR

-62 IESGEISPAS
+62 IESGEISSAS
-72 AAPVLPLEV
+72 AAPALPLEV

-94 RSSEPVSSS
+94 RSSDPVSSS
-103 APPKLYDN
+103 RPPKLYDN
-111 WASRSLYNDG
+111 WEGRALYNDG
-121 LSPAAGNLYVCQ
+121 LSPAVGNLYVCQ
-133 DDDRPYWWTGAELRP
+133 DDDRPYWWTGAQLRP

-167 DAIMAAAS
+167 DAITAAAS

-185 PASTAPAAEEAA
+185 PASTAPAAEEA
-197 QAEEVEEAASQ
+197 EEAKEAAS
-208 EEAAPQEEAPAAVAE
+208 QEEAPAAVAE
-223 PVADTTEEG
+223 PVAETTEA
-232 TEEGTEEVA
+232 EEEA

-251 TLRSAS
+251 TLRSA
-257 LVDTT
+257 
-262 LRSATIID
+262 TI
-270 KSKRSATMI
+270 I

-311 TPAARIITV
+311 TPSARIITV

>member
-62 IESGEISPAS
+62 IESGEISPSS

-81 WFVRSAARFAVAE
+81 WFVRSSARFAVAE
-94 RSSEPVSSS
+94 RSSSPVSSS

-121 LSPAAGNLYVCQ
+121 LTPAAGNLYVCQ

-185 PASTAPAAEEAA
+185 PASTAPAAEKAA
-197 QAEEVEEAASQ
+197 QAEEVEEAEEAAFQEEAASQ
-208 EEAAPQEEAPAAVAE
+208 EEAPASVAE
-223 PVADTTEEG
+223 PVAETTEEG
-232 TEEGTEEVA
+232 TEEEA

-270 KSKRSATMI
+270 KSKRSAT
-279 DKSKRSA
+279 
-286 TIIDKSKRSA
+286 
-296 TIIDKSKRSADVTTV
+296 IIDKSKRSADVTTV
-311 TPAARIITV
+311 TPSARIITV